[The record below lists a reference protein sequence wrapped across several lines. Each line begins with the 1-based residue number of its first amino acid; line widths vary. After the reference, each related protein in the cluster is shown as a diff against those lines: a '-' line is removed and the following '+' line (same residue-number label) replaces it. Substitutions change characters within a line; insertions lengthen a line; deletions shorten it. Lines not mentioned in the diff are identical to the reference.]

1 MASLN
6 RIKLDAGRINEG
18 KWITVESDGE
28 PFDIRTRGI
37 TPRYRDTLQRL
48 RLERVRTINRTRDPG
63 APMVSVETLP
73 PSLDDL
79 CLGQAL
85 AEECFL
91 DVRGLTHD
99 DGGKVVTVDE
109 FKALL
114 CDPETGRIF
123 IALVQA
129 AANEVMAD
137 RSGLIETATGN
148 SQPVSAG
155 S

>member
-1 MASLN
+1 MAFLN
-6 RIKLDAGRINEG
+6 RIKLDAARINEG

-37 TPRYRDTLQRL
+37 TPRYRDALQRL
-48 RLERVRTINRTRDPG
+48 RLEKMRAVNRTRDPG
-63 APMVSVETLP
+63 APMMSVETLP
-73 PSLDDL
+73 PSIDDL

-85 AEECFL
+85 ADECFL
-91 DVRGLTHD
+91 DVRGLKHSD
-99 DGGKVVTVDE
+99 KGADVTAAE
-109 FKALL
+109 FKELL

-148 SQPVSAG
+148 
-155 S
+155 

>member
-99 DGGKVVTVDE
+99 DGGKIVTAAE
-109 FKALL
+109 FKELL

-148 SQPVSAG
+148 
-155 S
+155 